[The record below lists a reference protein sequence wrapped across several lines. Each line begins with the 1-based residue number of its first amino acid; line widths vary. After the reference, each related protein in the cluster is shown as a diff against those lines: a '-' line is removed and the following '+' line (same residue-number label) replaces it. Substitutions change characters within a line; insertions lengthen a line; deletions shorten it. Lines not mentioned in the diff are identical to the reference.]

1 MDELASERLRDAAG
15 RAFAGTPVLFAC
27 LFGSAATGRSLP
39 DSDLDIAVYLEPRIG
54 AGRYVDL
61 SLDLAGRLS
70 EAFRLGDVDILILNE
85 APLAVLGRAIQERVV
100 IYSRDEPAR
109 VHFESRSLREFFDF
123 EIHARPLDRKFLR
136 EFAEGRR

>member
-15 RAFAGTPVLFAC
+15 RAFAGTPVLFAY
-27 LFGSAATGRSLP
+27 LFGSAATGRSRP
-39 DSDLDIAVYLEPRIG
+39 DSDLDIAVYLEPRID
-54 AGRYVDL
+54 AGCYLDL

-70 EAFRLGDVDILILNE
+70 EASRLGNVDLLILNE
-85 APLAVLGRAIQERVV
+85 APLPILGRVVQERVV
-100 IYSRDEPAR
+100 LYSRDEPAR

-136 EFAEGRR
+136 DIAEGRR